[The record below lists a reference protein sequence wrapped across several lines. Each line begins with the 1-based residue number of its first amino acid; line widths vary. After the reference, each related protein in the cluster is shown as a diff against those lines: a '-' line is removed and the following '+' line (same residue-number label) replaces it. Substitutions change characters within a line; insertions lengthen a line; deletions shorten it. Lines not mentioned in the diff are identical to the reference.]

1 MATTTWKQGTITLT
15 NGSATVTGDGTDWDV
30 ADLEGGETLAVVTDP
45 PIDFSMTIQAV
56 VGAEEI
62 TLTAPWA
69 GATLIDVPYQI
80 TRDYTGAP
88 ADAPIPQ
95 RGDMN
100 PWAIIGEAFRR
111 LNNAISAVASMVTNF
126 SWGGIGGTLSDQTDL
141 QSALDAKLDDPGS
154 NGIAARTGAN
164 GASVART
171 ITGTANQVMVANGD
185 GVSGN
190 PTLSL
195 PQNIHTGATPTFS
208 TMSLSGGDILV
219 SGALAAQVRMS
230 DTGAG
235 TDMKHF
241 QFVTNDGVFI
251 FRSRTDANAALMT
264 VLEMSHQ
271 DGWVRPGTNGSQDLG
286 QAARRW
292 KEIFAANGTINTSD
306 AREKTAVRAMSE
318 EERAAASDLAREIGV
333 FQFLA
338 AIAQKGESNA
348 RWHIGM
354 TVQRAIEI
362 MESHALD
369 PMKYGFIC
377 YDEWDE
383 WIEEIPAITE
393 THPAIFDEEG
403 AEIEP
408 ERVEIICEAETIVH
422 PAGTSF
428 GFRADQLLLFMMRG
442 MAAEADAAKAR
453 MDDLESRL
461 SALEGSA

>member
-1 MATTTWKQGTITLT
+1 MATTTWNQGTITLT

-30 ADLEGGETLAVVTDP
+30 AELEGGETLAVVTDP

-111 LNNAISAVASMVTNF
+111 LNNAIGSVVSSIA
-126 SWGGIGGTLSDQTDL
+126 GKLSTP
-141 QSALDAKLDDPGS
+141 S
-154 NGIAARTGAN
+154 AN
-164 GASVART
+164 GLVVRTNEDGTTVART
-171 ITGTANQVMVANGD
+171 ITGTANQVIVSNGD

-195 PQNIHTGATPTFS
+195 PQNINTGASPAFTG
-208 TMSLSGGDILV
+208 MSITGGGNAILLMSGSAAATHRMID
-219 SGALAAQVRMS
+219 SGAS
-230 DTGAG
+230 
-235 TDMKHF
+235 TDSKEVHIL
-241 QFVTNDGVFI
+241 TNDGVVI
-251 FRSRTDANAALMT
+251 IRSRNDAGGALMT
-264 VLEMSHQ
+264 ILEMDHQ
-271 DGWVRPGTNGSQDLG
+271 SGWLRPGTDGLQDLG

-292 KEIFAANGTINTSD
+292 KEIFSANGTINTSD
-306 AREKTAVRAMSE
+306 ARVKTAVRQAAE
-318 EERAAASDLAREIGV
+318 DEIAAASELAREIGV
-333 FQFLA
+333 FQFLN
-338 AIAQKGESNA
+338 AIAQKGEASA

-354 TVQRAIEI
+354 TVQRAIDI
-362 MESHALD
+362 MESHDLD

-383 WIEEIPAITE
+383 WVEEIPAITE
-393 THPAIFDEEG
+393 THPATFDEEG
-403 AEIEP
+403 AEVEP
-408 ERVEIICEAETIVH
+408 ERVEIICEAETVVH
-422 PAGTSF
+422 PAGNSY

-442 MAAEADAAKAR
+442 MTAEADAAKAR

-461 SALEGSA
+461 SALEGA